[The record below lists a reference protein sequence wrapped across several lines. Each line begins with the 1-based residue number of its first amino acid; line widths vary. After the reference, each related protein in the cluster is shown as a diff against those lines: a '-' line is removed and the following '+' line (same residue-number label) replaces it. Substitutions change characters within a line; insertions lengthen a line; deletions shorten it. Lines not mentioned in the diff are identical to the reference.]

1 VVPIDSLSY
10 CSLDLGTCRFG
21 FGFGGTGKKS
31 NNKQFDDYGGP
42 FGKADVI
49 GCHLDLESLGKEKC
63 PVKGSLKGQSGEI
76 NN

>member
-1 VVPIDSLSY
+1 LY

-49 GCHLDLESLGKEKC
+49 GCHLDLENLGKGKG

-76 NN
+76 N